1 MNNSSSVSACGE
13 KTVMMLFTFLWRNK
27 TRYVGKP
34 VLTSVYAKGDLNCT
48 HLTHLRFKYNTL
60 IQTVH
65 SMCSSQ
71 NRKAMKTVGAC
82 MRFELAL

>member
-1 MNNSSSVSACGE
+1 M
-13 KTVMMLFTFLWRNK
+13 WRNK

-34 VLTSVYAKGDLNCT
+34 VLTSVYAKADLNYT

-60 IQTVH
+60 IQTVR

-71 NRKAMKTVGAC
+71 NRKTIKTVGAC
-82 MRFELAL
+82 MRFELALWALIAP